1 MHVQQKQYCHVTL
14 YCRDLQ
20 EKAIEGPAASD
31 DEAEKF
37 WLFTLQLL
45 DTAEKT
51 SKSDAVEQVDVAQAG
66 QGDQESKK
74 TKQWNS

>member
-1 MHVQQKQYCHVTL
+1 
-14 YCRDLQ
+14 LQ

-74 TKQWNS
+74 TK